1 MGTSHDHRSHKS
13 LPDPVAKQHSP
24 EEGGFSDAES
34 LRSGFSRQ
42 HPDWAS
48 DTVSM
53 GTRPESTRIAMGRQF
68 ARVLGEM
75 LGKHTAS
82 RESSIEC
89 LKDALSKPVHISDF
103 GKHLFSAVD
112 TVSQSRGY
120 DESTRNL
127 SSLMH
132 EKLGDIPLAEKLS
145 TTATLMRE
153 TVLKMFEDMLNGPQD
168 HRTMR
173 SFSGDQSMCTYYGG
187 LGNVERM
194 SITMVRGRLAS
205 HFRMALTAAQSR
217 YEGNKE
223 RLQAG
228 EPIPHDEV
236 FSLQLN
242 VGGEVAAFKT
252 SRADLTKSYN
262 AALIE
267 YASVSYADRV
277 RAREQAAAKLDQG
290 HPDPRGRDGV

>member
-1 MGTSHDHRSHKS
+1 MGTSHDHRAHKS

-24 EEGGFSDAES
+24 EGRGFSDGDS
-34 LRSGFSRQ
+34 IRSGFSRQ

-53 GTRPESTRIAMGRQF
+53 GTRPESTRVAMGRQF
-68 ARVLGEM
+68 ARVIGEM

-82 RESSIEC
+82 AKDSIEC
-89 LKDALSKPVHISDF
+89 LKSALSKPIHISDF

-112 TVSQSRGY
+112 TVSHSRGY
-120 DESTRNL
+120 DDSTKNL
-127 SSLMH
+127 SSLMN
-132 EKLGDIPLAEKLS
+132 EKLTGTPLAEKLS

-153 TVLKMFEDMLNGPQD
+153 TVLAMFDDMLNGPQD
-168 HRTMR
+168 HRTMT
-173 SFSGDQSMCTYYGG
+173 SFSGDQSMCTFYGG
-187 LGNVERM
+187 LGDVERM
-194 SITMVRGRLAS
+194 SITMVKGRLAQ
-205 HFRMALTAAQSR
+205 HFKTALKTAQSR
-217 YEGNKE
+217 YEGTKE
-223 RLQAG
+223 KLQAG
-228 EPIPHDEV
+228 EAIPHDEV

-242 VGGEVAAFKT
+242 VGGEVATFKT
-252 SRADLTKSYN
+252 SRADLIKSYN